1 MPELLENRP
10 KPRLRG
16 VLHQAAFSVAL
27 VIGTLLVV
35 FANGTRASVAASV
48 FAGSV
53 ATMLGMSALYH
64 RITWSPRVRPWM
76 RRLDH
81 AGIYLLIAGSY
92 TPVGLLTLSGRMR
105 IVVLAVVWGGALLA
119 IGLKFAWL
127 TAPHWPSLFL

>member
-35 FANGTRASVAASV
+35 SADGTRASVAASV

-53 ATMLGMSALYH
+53 AGMLGTSALYH

-92 TPVGLLTLSGRMR
+92 TPVGVLTLSRTLHTL
-105 IVVLAVVWGGALLA
+105 VPAVVWTGAPPA
-119 IGLKFAWL
+119 IVLQIPWGA
-127 TAPHWPSLFL
+127 APE